1 MPSPRR
7 WAEALPLAGLGRS
20 LWSKPYLLL
29 VLTTIV
35 WGGNAVAARLAVGE
49 LSPMVLVAM
58 RWLIVVA
65 ILGALVRPSPT
76 EQRLIARHWLSTL
89 LMATLGFTVFNAMF
103 YVAAETTTAVNIGM
117 IQGIMPG
124 LALVGSFV
132 AYGTPIGRAQVVG
145 LAVALVGV
153 AVVVSRGHLETLLQA
168 RFVAGDV
175 WMLIASV
182 FYAGY
187 GVALQRRPA
196 TRPLVFFAA
205 LAVGAFVTTLPLLA
219 WEIAAG
225 RAVWP
230 GPKGWAILAFVGLFP
245 SLISQIFFM
254 RGIELIGAGRASL
267 FINLV
272 PVFAAILAVGV
283 LGEEFGVFHAVAL
296 ALVLGGIWLAE
307 RGRPAPPPATGRA

>member
-1 MPSPRR
+1 MPSRRR
-7 WAEALPLAGLGRS
+7 WAEALPIAGLGRS
-20 LWSKPYLLL
+20 VWSRPYLLL
-29 VLTTIV
+29 TLTMVI

-49 LSPMVLVAM
+49 LSPMVLVTL

-65 ILGALVRPSPT
+65 VLGAVVRPTPA
-76 EQRLIARHWLSTL
+76 EQRTLARHWLSTL
-89 LMATLGFTVFNAMF
+89 LMAALGFTAFNAMF

-124 LALVGSFV
+124 LVLVGSFL
-132 AYGTPIGRAQVVG
+132 AFRTPIGRAQVVG

-153 AVVVSRGHLETLLQA
+153 AVVVSRGHLETLLSA

-175 WMLIASV
+175 WMLAASV
-182 FYAGY
+182 LYAGY

-205 LAVGAFVTTLPLLA
+205 LAAGAFLTTLPLLA
-219 WEIAAG
+219 WEMAAG

-230 GPKGWAILAFVGLFP
+230 GPRGWAILAFVGLFP
-245 SLISQIFFM
+245 SLLAQLSFM
-254 RGIELIGAGRASL
+254 RGIELIGPGRAGL

-272 PVFAAILAVGV
+272 PVFAAILAVAI
-283 LGEEFGVFHAVAL
+283 LDERFATYHAVAL

-307 RGRPAPPPATGRA
+307 RGRRSGRQA

>member
-1 MPSPRR
+1 MPSRTR
-7 WAEALPLAGLGRS
+7 WARTLPLAGLGRA

-29 VLTTIV
+29 VLTTVI

-49 LSPMVLVAM
+49 LSPMVLVAL

-65 ILGALVRPSPT
+65 ILGALVRPSAA
-76 EQRLIARHWLSTL
+76 EQRELARRWLATL
-89 LMATLGFTVFNAMF
+89 LMATLGFTVFNALF
-103 YVAAETTTAVNIGM
+103 YMAAETTSAVNIGM

-124 LALVGSFV
+124 LALVGSFF
-132 AYGTPIGRAQVVG
+132 AYGTPIGRGQVLG

-153 AVVVSRGHLETLLQA
+153 AVVVSRGHLETLLSA

-175 WMLIASV
+175 WMMIASV

-205 LAVGAFVTTLPLLA
+205 LAVGAFLTTLPLLA

-245 SLISQIFFM
+245 SLISQLLFM

-272 PVFAAILAVGV
+272 PVFAAILAVAV
-283 LGEEFGVFHAVAL
+283 LGEEFGVFHGVAL

-307 RGRPAPPPATGRA
+307 RGRRPPVPGDGA